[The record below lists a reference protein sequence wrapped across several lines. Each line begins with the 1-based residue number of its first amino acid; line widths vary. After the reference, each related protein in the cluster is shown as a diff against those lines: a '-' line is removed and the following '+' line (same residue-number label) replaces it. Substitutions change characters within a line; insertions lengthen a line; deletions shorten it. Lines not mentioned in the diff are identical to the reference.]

1 MNNSTHPLLFCLL
14 FGFSLFSCTS
24 KTESTVDLNYSLVK
38 VDSFQVNNFTR
49 VSIRDYSHEENIYL
63 GYSEVEDDLLEI
75 SENGEII
82 KRVNKKGDGP
92 GKYGNWNPVGLAF
105 GPNQERIVELPFQV
119 ISYDPNYEITHSHRV
134 LSPLPIRTNTPL
146 GKTPYFVSNDTTHL
160 LVGPSN
166 YLTASHLIRNQEG
179 KDTLKNFYQL
189 NLFTGETKM
198 VVPYEPTSV
207 YEQTEN
213 VYNGVMGKTFFIDHD
228 ANELVVAQELDP
240 EILVYQLPEFTLKNS
255 IPINY
260 SEFLTYNPVP
270 IGAPFDDPQAINLA
284 RLSGRNRKLINLGNG
299 FVLLQYF
306 TGITESEFE
315 NRNSEENPYSA
326 VQDASEQRILIFKD
340 GKQLPVE
347 LPGIEG
353 VLVTALKENKLL
365 VQEPANTEIE
375 EEFTKFTIYQLQTN

>member
-1 MNNSTHPLLFCLL
+1 M
-14 FGFSLFSCTS
+14 
-24 KTESTVDLNYSLVK
+24 
-38 VDSFQVNNFTR
+38 
-49 VSIRDYSHEENIYL
+49 
-63 GYSEVEDDLLEI
+63 
-75 SENGEII
+75 
-82 KRVNKKGDGP
+82 
-92 GKYGNWNPVGLAF
+92 
-105 GPNQERIVELPFQV
+105 
-119 ISYDPNYEITHSHRV
+119 
-134 LSPLPIRTNTPL
+134 
-146 GKTPYFVSNDTTHL
+146 
-160 LVGPSN
+160 
-166 YLTASHLIRNQEG
+166 
-179 KDTLKNFYQL
+179 
-189 NLFTGETKM
+189 
-198 VVPYEPTSV
+198 
-207 YEQTEN
+207 
-213 VYNGVMGKTFFIDHD
+213 
-228 ANELVVAQELDP
+228 VVAQELDP

-353 VLVTALKENKLL
+353 CWSLL
-365 VQEPANTEIE
+365 SRRINC
-375 EEFTKFTIYQLQTN
+375 